1 MSAAKTLMS
10 EGYKELRMARNYSQN
25 ETFQLKKKKTRLLWK
40 YKNSRYNLKLLVQT
54 IIFWND

>member
-25 ETFQLKKKKTRLLWK
+25 ETFQLKKKKLDYYESIKTLD
-40 YKNSRYNLKLLVQT
+40 
-54 IIFWND
+54 II